1 MINQKTHRHRTA
13 AFSLIELLSVI
24 AVTLTLLAV
33 CVPGISGTIGGLKV
47 TNAAQVVVEEIQTAR
62 ATALARNTPVEIWF
76 LKEGNRYQAVRS
88 SLININNTSS
98 WLGRTRRL
106 PEGVAFA
113 SAQKYSNVI
122 GAQTAAA
129 APESPA
135 GTQGV
140 RLRVYPSGRLE
151 LVEASSSTPV
161 GPNQPLFVTLTPYAS
176 FDVNSEGDLPKT
188 FATVQINP
196 INSRITTHRL

>member
-1 MINQKTHRHRTA
+1 MKNRKIHHRAA
-13 AFSLIELLSVI
+13 AFTIIELLSVVAI
-24 AVTLTLLAV
+24 MLTLLAV

-47 TNAAQVVVEEIQTAR
+47 TNAAEVVVEEIQVAR
-62 ATALARNTPVEIWF
+62 ATALARNAPVEIWF
-76 LKEGNRYQAVRS
+76 LKEGNRYQSVRS

-98 WLGRTRRL
+98 WIGRTRRL

-122 GAQTAAA
+122 GAQTATA

-140 RLRVYPSGRLE
+140 RLRVYPSGRME
-151 LVEASSSTPV
+151 LVEASSSVPV
-161 GPNQPLFVTLTPYAS
+161 GPNETLFITLAPYVN
-176 FDVNSEGDLPKT
+176 FDVNSEANLPKT

-196 INSRITTHRL
+196 INARITTHRL